1 MRGGDAVDIVQPEK
15 RFYAGGANSVRGFA
29 QSRLGPR
36 VLQVLD
42 PVRLMTVSSTS
53 VTAACTP
60 AQVMDLS
67 CDATPLGDA
76 GFIPRPTGGTRL
88 LEANLDIRFG
98 ISSSFEGVVFAD
110 VGQVWAVKES
120 AALADLEITPGA
132 GVRYLSPIGPIR
144 VDVAYRFR
152 GGQALSVVTSQIR
165 PFDPS
170 VDNEEAKLSIN
181 GVFAP

>member
-1 MRGGDAVDIVQPEK
+1 
-15 RFYAGGANSVRGFA
+15 
-29 QSRLGPR
+29 
-36 VLQVLD
+36 
-42 PVRLMTVSSTS
+42 
-53 VTAACTP
+53 
-60 AQVMDLS
+60 MDLS

-181 GVFAP
+181 GVFAPYVRTKNIALLTPTVLFGHSSSWSLRRFQLHISIGQAF